1 MGLLNVVVMIPILF
15 IFDVTGFEDLQIPDL
30 NYTLIMIPQALAAIL
45 IVYCWAKAVGG
56 LGANLAASTYTLTT
70 LPFIIVL
77 DFYFDDDIYGQIT
90 NMYILGAFL
99 VLSAF
104 FTISVIELYEEVHIL
119 RLEKLQEK

>member
-30 NYTLIMIPQALAAIL
+30 NYTLIMTPQALAAIL

>member
-77 DFYFDDDIYGQIT
+77 DFYFDDDIYG
-90 NMYILGAFL
+90 
-99 VLSAF
+99 
-104 FTISVIELYEEVHIL
+104 
-119 RLEKLQEK
+119 

>member
-30 NYTLIMIPQALAAIL
+30 NYTLIMIPQAFAAIL

-104 FTISVIELYEEVHIL
+104 FTISVMELYEEVHIL

>member
-119 RLEKLQEK
+119 KLEKLQEK